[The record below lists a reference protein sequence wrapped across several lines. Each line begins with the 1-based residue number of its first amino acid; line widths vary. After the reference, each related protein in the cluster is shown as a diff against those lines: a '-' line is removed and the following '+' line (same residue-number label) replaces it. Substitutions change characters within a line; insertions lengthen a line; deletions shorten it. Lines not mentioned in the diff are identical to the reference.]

1 MNLSTHKI
9 KIDDFSIRW
18 MIRPDIPQVLDI
30 IKRSF
35 KIPISEDE
43 VVSCLSQRNIIS
55 QILETKSSVKKLVGF
70 LMYELLPCSI
80 SIIYLAIH
88 PDYRRCGLGAKMV
101 DKLISKLHP
110 TGQKTEIFIDVRETN
125 LPTQLFFKKMKF
137 KAVLVDKNY
146 FSDTGEDSYL
156 MIYSR
161 DAKIKKTNRI
171 SHFEK

>member
-55 QILETKSSVKKLVGF
+55 QILETKSSV
-70 LMYELLPCSI
+70 
-80 SIIYLAIH
+80 
-88 PDYRRCGLGAKMV
+88 
-101 DKLISKLHP
+101 